1 MATLAPTIAENE
13 TPAPPEVASEPNEVM
28 LANGQLCDLTL
39 LDNKQ
44 LKQLQWE
51 QEQKFASAILAFGK
65 GSRERSLITAQAYN
79 TVCSILAAMQEGEA
93 PLEMGLDQRYIRLVL
108 GLLERQYLRGVA
120 RPSLFE
126 VGYGCGK
133 LLEEVRGQGY
143 NISGIEVSS
152 TMRDQA
158 VEALG
163 QRQEENL
170 LLGDLLQVTKESLK
184 IQPTVI
190 YWNDVFEHIAPDE
203 IGDYLAKLYEL
214 LVPGGTLVTITPNWL
229 LRPSDVTGD
238 FCPLRTEA
246 RGLHLKEYR
255 LAEVV
260 KLLKQAGFRGIGTPL
275 VSLPGKLITCGGGGR
290 WGKQLLEPI
299 IERMPVKLAHLLCR
313 GFAMSITLARK

>member
-13 TPAPPEVASEPNEVM
+13 TPAPIEAASEPNEVM
-28 LANGQLCDLTL
+28 LANGQLCDLSPL
-39 LDNKQ
+39 APEQ
-44 LKQLQWE
+44 LKELQWE
-51 QEQKFASAILAFGK
+51 QEQKFASAILAYPK
-65 GSRERSLITAQAYN
+65 GSNERALVTGQAYN
-79 TVCSILAAMQEGEA
+79 TVCSILAAMQEGEE
-93 PLEMGLDQRYIRLVL
+93 PLEMGMDQRYIRLVL
-108 GLLERQYLRGVA
+108 NLLERQYQRGIA

-158 VEALG
+158 VEVLG

-170 LLGDLLQVTKESLK
+170 LLGDLLQVDEESLK
-184 IQPTVI
+184 IRPTAI

-203 IGDYLAKLYEL
+203 ISDYLNKLYEL
-214 LVPGGTLVTITPNWL
+214 LAPGGTLVTITPNWL

-260 KLLKQAGFRGIGTPL
+260 MLLKQAGFRSIGTPL
-275 VSLPGKLITCGGGGR
+275 VSIPGRLITCGGGGR
-290 WGKQLLEPI
+290 LAKQLLEPM
-299 IERMPVKLAHLLCR
+299 IEKLPVKLAHLLCR